1 MNKCCSIFFI
11 QLCLASGAHAES
23 AVTAE
28 MARTAEHLIE
38 QAQKDNMAYELVQS
52 LTTEIGPRLAGT
64 SAEARARNWA
74 INKLE
79 LLGFENVHVESFEVP
94 VWLRGRERARI
105 VSPFPQPLR
114 ITALG
119 GSTSTGEHGVEGE
132 VVGFPS
138 LDSLIEADPARV
150 EGKIVFVDEVMA
162 RKRDG
167 SGYGVAVQKRLRTAY
182 VAQQLGAIAALIRSV
197 GTSSHRFPHT
207 GQMRP
212 LSDSAGKRGVPM
224 AALSAPDA
232 DQLSRVLSYGGPVVV
247 HLLVTSEVRAPAQ
260 SGNVIAE
267 IRGRDS
273 PEEIVLAGAH
283 LDSWDLGTGAVDDGA
298 GVGIV
303 IAASRLLLEHLP
315 EAPRRTIRLVLFGSE
330 EVGFVGAR
338 DYSER
343 YSAELP
349 QHIVAAESDFG
360 AGDIW
365 RFDTRFPAEQLP
377 YATEIARILSPLD
390 IVRGNNT
397 AYGGPDLRYMRESG
411 VPVITL
417 LQDGTDYF
425 DLHHT
430 PDDTLDKIGPDDLHQ
445 NVAAWAAFLY
455 LAAETEVYFRDAE
468 AASVTG
474 TP

>member
-1 MNKCCSIFFI
+1 MKKVCSIFLI
-11 QLCLASGAHAES
+11 QWCLVSGAQAES
-23 AVTAE
+23 AVTPD
-28 MARTAEHLIE
+28 MARTAARLIE
-38 QAQKDNMAYELVQS
+38 RAQTGNIAFELVQS
-52 LTTEIGPRLAGT
+52 LTTEVGPRLAGT
-64 SAEARARNWA
+64 PAEAQARNWA
-74 INKLE
+74 REKLE
-79 LLGFENVHVESFEVP
+79 RLGFENVRIETFEVP
-94 VWLRGRERARI
+94 VWLRGLERARI

-114 ITALG
+114 VTALG
-119 GSTSTGEHGVEGE
+119 GSTSTDEQGVEGQ
-132 VVGFPS
+132 VVRFPS
-138 LDSLIEADPARV
+138 LDSLIEADPGLVA
-150 EGKIVFVDEVMA
+150 GKIVFVDEVMA

-197 GTSSHRFPHT
+197 GTSTHRFPHT

-212 LSDSAGKRGVPM
+212 VSDSDGILGVPM

-232 DQLSRVLSYGGPVVV
+232 DQLSRVLSYGEPVVV
-247 HLLVTSEVRAPAQ
+247 HLLVTPELRSPAQ

-267 IRGRDS
+267 IRGRES

-303 IAASRLLLEHLP
+303 IAAARLLLEHLS
-315 EAPRRTIRLVLFGSE
+315 EAPRRTIRIVLFGSE
-330 EVGFVGAR
+330 EVGYVGAR
-338 DYSER
+338 DYTER
-343 YSAELP
+343 YSEELP

-365 RFDTRFPAEQLP
+365 RFDTRFPAKQLP
-377 YATEIARILSPLD
+377 YATEIAGVLSPLG

-430 PDDTLDKIGPDDLHQ
+430 PNDTLDKIGSADLHQ

-455 LAAETEVYFRDAE
+455 LAAETEVHFRDTE
-468 AASVTG
+468 ATGVTG
-474 TP
+474 TR

>member
-1 MNKCCSIFFI
+1 MKKVCSIFLI
-11 QLCLASGAHAES
+11 QWCFVSGAQAES
-23 AVTAE
+23 AVTPD
-28 MARTAEHLIE
+28 MARTAARLIE
-38 QAQKDNMAYELVQS
+38 QAQTGNIAFELVQS
-52 LTTEIGPRLAGT
+52 LTTEVGPRLAGT
-64 SAEARARNWA
+64 PAEAQARNWA
-74 INKLE
+74 REKLE
-79 LLGFENVHVESFEVP
+79 RLGFENVRIETFEVP
-94 VWLRGRERARI
+94 VWLRGLERARI

-114 ITALG
+114 VTALG
-119 GSTSTGEHGVEGE
+119 GSTSTDELGVEGQ
-132 VVGFPS
+132 VVRFPS
-138 LDSLIEADPARV
+138 LDSLIEADPGLVA
-150 EGKIVFVDEVMA
+150 GKIVFVDEVMA

-197 GTSSHRFPHT
+197 GTSTHRFPHT

-212 LSDSAGKRGVPM
+212 VSDSDGILGVPM

-232 DQLSRVLSYGGPVVV
+232 DQLSRVLSYGEPVVV
-247 HLLVTSEVRAPAQ
+247 HLLVTPELRSPAQ

-267 IRGRDS
+267 IRGRES

-303 IAASRLLLEHLP
+303 IAAARLLLEHLS
-315 EAPRRTIRLVLFGSE
+315 EAPRRTIRIVLFGSE
-330 EVGFVGAR
+330 EVGYVGAR
-338 DYSER
+338 DYTER
-343 YSAELP
+343 YSEELP

-365 RFDTRFPAEQLP
+365 RFDTRFPAKQLP
-377 YATEIARILSPLD
+377 YATEIAGVLSPLG

-430 PDDTLDKIGPDDLHQ
+430 PNDTLDKIGSADLHQ

-455 LAAETEVYFRDAE
+455 LAAETEVHFRDTE
-468 AASVTG
+468 ATDVTG
-474 TP
+474 TR

>member
-1 MNKCCSIFFI
+1 MKKVCSIFLI
-11 QLCLASGAHAES
+11 QWCLVSGAQAES
-23 AVTAE
+23 AVTPD
-28 MARTAEHLIE
+28 MARTAARLIE
-38 QAQKDNMAYELVQS
+38 QAQTGNIAFELVQS
-52 LTTEIGPRLAGT
+52 LTTEVGPRLAGT
-64 SAEARARNWA
+64 PAEAQARNWA
-74 INKLE
+74 REKLE
-79 LLGFENVHVESFEVP
+79 RLGFENVRIETFEVP
-94 VWLRGRERARI
+94 VWLRGLERARI

-114 ITALG
+114 VTALG
-119 GSTSTGEHGVEGE
+119 GSTSTDELGVEGQ
-132 VVGFPS
+132 VVRFPS
-138 LDSLIEADPARV
+138 LDSLIEADPGLVA
-150 EGKIVFVDEVMA
+150 GKIVFVDEVMA

-197 GTSSHRFPHT
+197 GTSTHRFPHT

-212 LSDSAGKRGVPM
+212 VSDSDGILGVPM

-232 DQLSRVLSYGGPVVV
+232 DQLSRVLSYGEPVVV
-247 HLLVTSEVRAPAQ
+247 HLLVTPELRSPAQ

-267 IRGRDS
+267 IRGRES

-303 IAASRLLLEHLP
+303 IAAARLLLEHLS
-315 EAPRRTIRLVLFGSE
+315 EAPRRTIRIVLFGSE
-330 EVGFVGAR
+330 EVGYVGAR
-338 DYSER
+338 DYTER
-343 YSAELP
+343 YSEELP

-365 RFDTRFPAEQLP
+365 RFDTRFPAKQLP
-377 YATEIARILSPLD
+377 YATEIAGVLSPLG

-430 PDDTLDKIGPDDLHQ
+430 PNDTLDKIGSADLHQ

-455 LAAETEVYFRDAE
+455 LAAETEVHFRDTE
-468 AASVTG
+468 ATDVTG
-474 TP
+474 TR

>member
-1 MNKCCSIFFI
+1 MKKVCSIFLI
-11 QLCLASGAHAES
+11 QWCLVSGAQAES
-23 AVTAE
+23 AVTPD
-28 MARTAEHLIE
+28 MARTAARLIE
-38 QAQKDNMAYELVQS
+38 RAQTGNIAFELVQS
-52 LTTEIGPRLAGT
+52 LTTEVGPRLAGT
-64 SAEARARNWA
+64 PAEAQARNWA
-74 INKLE
+74 REKLE
-79 LLGFENVHVESFEVP
+79 RLGFENVRIETFEVP
-94 VWLRGRERARI
+94 VWLRGLERARI

-114 ITALG
+114 VTALG
-119 GSTSTGEHGVEGE
+119 GSTSTDEQGVEGQ
-132 VVGFPS
+132 VVRFPS
-138 LDSLIEADPARV
+138 LDSLIEADPGLVA
-150 EGKIVFVDEVMA
+150 GKIVFVDEVMA

-197 GTSSHRFPHT
+197 GTSTHRFPHT

-212 LSDSAGKRGVPM
+212 VSDSDGTLGVPM

-232 DQLSRVLSYGGPVVV
+232 DQLSRVLSYGEPVVV
-247 HLLVTSEVRAPAQ
+247 HLLVTPELRSPAQ

-267 IRGRDS
+267 IRGRES

-303 IAASRLLLEHLP
+303 IAAARLLLEHLS
-315 EAPRRTIRLVLFGSE
+315 EAPRRTIRIVLFGSE
-330 EVGFVGAR
+330 EVGYVGAR
-338 DYSER
+338 DYTER
-343 YSAELP
+343 YSEELP

-365 RFDTRFPAEQLP
+365 RFDTRFPAKQLP
-377 YATEIARILSPLD
+377 YATEIAGVLSPLG

-430 PDDTLDKIGPDDLHQ
+430 PNDTLDKIGSADLHQ

-455 LAAETEVYFRDAE
+455 LAAETEVYFRDTE
-468 AASVTG
+468 ATGNTG
-474 TP
+474 TR

>member
-1 MNKCCSIFFI
+1 MKKVCSILLI
-11 QLCLASGAHAES
+11 QLCLVSGAQAES
-23 AVTAE
+23 AVTPD
-28 MARTAEHLIE
+28 MARTAARLIE
-38 QAQKDNMAYELVQS
+38 QAQTGNIAFELVQS
-52 LTTEIGPRLAGT
+52 LTTEVGPRLAGT
-64 SAEARARNWA
+64 PAEAQARNWA
-74 INKLE
+74 REKLE
-79 LLGFENVHVESFEVP
+79 RLGFENVRIETFKVP
-94 VWLRGRERARI
+94 VWLRGLERARI

-114 ITALG
+114 VTALG
-119 GSTSTGEHGVEGE
+119 GSTSTDEQGVEGQ
-132 VVGFPS
+132 VVRFPS
-138 LDSLIEADPARV
+138 LDSLIEADPGLVA
-150 EGKIVFVDEVMA
+150 GKIVFVDEVMA

-197 GTSSHRFPHT
+197 GTSTHRFPHT

-212 LSDSAGKRGVPM
+212 VSDSDGTLGVPI

-232 DQLSRVLSYGGPVVV
+232 DQLSRVLSYGEPVVV
-247 HLLVTSEVRAPAQ
+247 HLLVTPELRSPAQ

-267 IRGRDS
+267 IRGRES

-303 IAASRLLLEHLP
+303 IAAARLLLEHLS
-315 EAPRRTIRLVLFGSE
+315 EVPRRTIRIVLFGSE
-330 EVGFVGAR
+330 EVGYVGAR
-338 DYSER
+338 DYTER
-343 YSAELP
+343 YSEELP

-365 RFDTRFPAEQLP
+365 RFDTRFPARQLP
-377 YATEIARILSPLD
+377 YATEIAEVLSPLG

-430 PDDTLDKIGPDDLHQ
+430 PNDTLDKIGSADLHQ

-455 LAAETEVYFRDAE
+455 LAAETEVHFRDTE

-474 TP
+474 TR

>member
-1 MNKCCSIFFI
+1 MKKVCSIFLI
-11 QLCLASGAHAES
+11 QWCFVSGAQAES
-23 AVTAE
+23 AVTPD
-28 MARTAEHLIE
+28 MARTAARLIE
-38 QAQKDNMAYELVQS
+38 RAQTGNIAFELVQS
-52 LTTEIGPRLAGT
+52 LTTEVGPRLAGT
-64 SAEARARNWA
+64 PAEAQARNWA
-74 INKLE
+74 REKLE
-79 LLGFENVHVESFEVP
+79 RLGFENVRIETFEVP
-94 VWLRGRERARI
+94 VWLRGLERARI

-114 ITALG
+114 VTALG
-119 GSTSTGEHGVEGE
+119 GSTSTDEQGVEGQ
-132 VVGFPS
+132 VVRFPS
-138 LDSLIEADPARV
+138 LDSLIEADPGLVA
-150 EGKIVFVDEVMA
+150 GKIVFVDEVMA

-197 GTSSHRFPHT
+197 GTSTHRFPHT

-212 LSDSAGKRGVPM
+212 VSDSDGILGVPM

-232 DQLSRVLSYGGPVVV
+232 DQLSRVLSYGEPVVV
-247 HLLVTSEVRAPAQ
+247 HLLVTPELRSPAQ

-267 IRGRDS
+267 IRGRES

-303 IAASRLLLEHLP
+303 IAAARLLLEHLS
-315 EAPRRTIRLVLFGSE
+315 EAPRRTIRIVLFGSE
-330 EVGFVGAR
+330 EVGYVGAR
-338 DYSER
+338 DYTER
-343 YSAELP
+343 YSEELP

-365 RFDTRFPAEQLP
+365 RFDTRFPAKQLP
-377 YATEIARILSPLD
+377 YATEIAGVLSPLG

-430 PDDTLDKIGPDDLHQ
+430 PNDTLDKIGSADLHQ

-455 LAAETEVYFRDAE
+455 LAAETEVHFRDTE
-468 AASVTG
+468 ATGVTG
-474 TP
+474 TR

>member
-1 MNKCCSIFFI
+1 MKKVCSIFLI
-11 QLCLASGAHAES
+11 QWCFVSGAQAES
-23 AVTAE
+23 AVTPD
-28 MARTAEHLIE
+28 MARTAARLIE
-38 QAQKDNMAYELVQS
+38 QAQTGNIAFELVQS
-52 LTTEIGPRLAGT
+52 LTTEVGPRLAGT
-64 SAEARARNWA
+64 PAEAQARNWA
-74 INKLE
+74 REKLE
-79 LLGFENVHVESFEVP
+79 RLGFENVRIETFEVP
-94 VWLRGRERARI
+94 VWLRGLERARI

-114 ITALG
+114 VTALG
-119 GSTSTGEHGVEGE
+119 GSTSTDEQGVEGQ
-132 VVGFPS
+132 VVRFPS
-138 LDSLIEADPARV
+138 LDSLIEADPGLVA
-150 EGKIVFVDEVMA
+150 GKIVFVDEVMA

-197 GTSSHRFPHT
+197 GTSTHRFPHT

-212 LSDSAGKRGVPM
+212 VSDSDGTLGVPM

-232 DQLSRVLSYGGPVVV
+232 DQLSRVLSYGEPVVV
-247 HLLVTSEVRAPAQ
+247 HLLVTPELRSPAQ

-267 IRGRDS
+267 IRGRES

-303 IAASRLLLEHLP
+303 IAAARLLLEHLS
-315 EAPRRTIRLVLFGSE
+315 EAPRRTIRIVLFGSE
-330 EVGFVGAR
+330 EVGYVGAR
-338 DYSER
+338 DYTER
-343 YSAELP
+343 YSEELP

-365 RFDTRFPAEQLP
+365 RFDTRFPAKQLP
-377 YATEIARILSPLD
+377 YATEIAGVLSPLG

-430 PDDTLDKIGPDDLHQ
+430 PNDTLDKIGSADLHQ

-455 LAAETEVYFRDAE
+455 LAAETEVHFRDTE
-468 AASVTG
+468 ATDVTG
-474 TP
+474 TR